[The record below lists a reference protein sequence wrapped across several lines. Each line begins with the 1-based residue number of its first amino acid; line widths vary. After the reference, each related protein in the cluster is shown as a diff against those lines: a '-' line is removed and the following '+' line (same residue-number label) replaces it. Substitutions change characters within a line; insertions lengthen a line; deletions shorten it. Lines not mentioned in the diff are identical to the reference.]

1 MTAAPEADCAQR
13 FPSRYR
19 LRKRREFLSLQRD
32 GRRHSTPHFV
42 VITRSALGPSR
53 LGVTTSRKVGNAP
66 QRNRIRRVVREC
78 FRRLRW
84 RLDPAREVRVI
95 ARPGAAALA
104 YVDVVHELS
113 RALRVD
119 AANE

>member
-1 MTAAPEADCAQR
+1 VTAASEAAGGQH

-32 GRRHSTPHFV
+32 GRRQSTPHFI
-42 VITRSALGPSR
+42 VITRAALGPSR
-53 LGVTTSRKVGNAP
+53 LGITTSRKVGNAP

-78 FRRLRW
+78 FRRLRA
-84 RLDPAREVRVI
+84 RLDPAHDVLVI
-95 ARPGAAALA
+95 ARPGASAVPYA
-104 YVDVVHELS
+104 DVVHELS

-119 AANE
+119 TAAA